1 MQPPT
6 NCHGSVP
13 FPTYALRARY
23 ANALFTLQASSFV
36 SSGQWLA
43 DIIIVA
49 QIDYDYGKRQS
60 ISSSADPARMGQ
72 ARKNSAQERNLFSRS
87 ASRLYQATTV
97 PRDWRL
103 FRHLLLYRRAVT
115 LSWRCPHC
123 RPPEQS
129 RHCSRS
135 VAAGITEYRY
145 SAGLTARK
153 LTVRRIGNGET
164 SRYRREAFN

>member
-13 FPTYALRARY
+13 FPTF
-23 ANALFTLQASSFV
+23 ALFTLQASSFV

-72 ARKNSAQERNLFSRS
+72 ARKNSAQQRNLFSRS
-87 ASRLYQATTV
+87 APLIISSDYRPQRLATLPTSPPLPKSGHFKLEMPSLPPARAIPALFAKRCRRHYGV
-97 PRDWRL
+97 PLQCGTYGEEVNGAKNRKWRN
-103 FRHLLLYRRAVT
+103 
-115 LSWRCPHC
+115 
-123 RPPEQS
+123 Q
-129 RHCSRS
+129 
-135 VAAGITEYRY
+135 
-145 SAGLTARK
+145 
-153 LTVRRIGNGET
+153 
-164 SRYRREAFN
+164 

>member
-13 FPTYALRARY
+13 FPTF
-23 ANALFTLQASSFV
+23 ALFTLQASSFV

-72 ARKNSAQERNLFSRS
+72 ARKNSAQQRNLFSRS
-87 ASRLYQATTV
+87 APLIISSDYRPQRLATLPTSPPLPKSGHFKLEMPSLPPARAIPALNGV
-97 PRDWRL
+97 PLQCGTYGEEVNGAKNRKWRN
-103 FRHLLLYRRAVT
+103 
-115 LSWRCPHC
+115 
-123 RPPEQS
+123 Q
-129 RHCSRS
+129 
-135 VAAGITEYRY
+135 
-145 SAGLTARK
+145 
-153 LTVRRIGNGET
+153 
-164 SRYRREAFN
+164 